1 MIAGCD
7 IAESELQEE
16 REKTNR
22 SVAGCW
28 HLSELRPLTTCC
40 VQAPAAGGDAAG
52 QLQVLGT
59 GCDDSAAAEEGRHQ
73 PRPLHRLAGHHDQVG
88 G

>member
-22 SVAGCW
+22 SVASVC
-28 HLSELRPLTTCC
+28 LNSDR
-40 VQAPAAGGDAAG
+40 
-52 QLQVLGT
+52 
-59 GCDDSAAAEEGRHQ
+59 
-73 PRPLHRLAGHHDQVG
+73 
-88 G
+88 